1 MDNNT
6 KHIAREIEVS
16 RERERERERER
27 DYQSNTILMQP
38 WMINFL

>member
-6 KHIAREIEVS
+6 KHIAREIKVDLVYK

-27 DYQSNTILMQP
+27 AM
-38 WMINFL
+38 

>member
-16 RERERERERER
+16 REREREREREITKATL
-27 DYQSNTILMQP
+27 S
-38 WMINFL
+38 

>member
-16 RERERERERER
+16 RERERERER
-27 DYQSNTILMQP
+27 DYQSNTILMMQP
-38 WMINFL
+38 

>member
-16 RERERERERER
+16 RERERER
-27 DYQSNTILMQP
+27 DYQSNTILMMQP
-38 WMINFL
+38 

>member
-38 WMINFL
+38 